1 VDTLWDA
8 APGHRSLGASRLRA
22 FALKNQPSL
31 GIRMDDLLVVDN
43 IGKTY
48 AVPVLSDIA
57 LTIRASE
64 VHALL
69 GANGA
74 GKSTL
79 SRIIAGLVTPTAGA
93 MRLAG
98 QPYAPI
104 DKQAAEH
111 AGVQIVQQELNLIP
125 TLSVAENLLLT
136 RLPRRFGLI
145 DRARLHTAARAILDA
160 NGLAALPADLPVSAL
175 GVGQQQLIEIA
186 GALARDCRV
195 LILDEPT
202 AALSVAE
209 ADDLLRRLAVLRER
223 GVAIIY
229 ISHRLDE
236 VARLADRL
244 TVLRDGRLVHTG
256 PAKELTTDGMVAL
269 MSGDERGE
277 QQRAAGAFT
286 SHATAQVVLE
296 ASGFRAPPR
305 LVDGGFR
312 VCVGERLGIA
322 GLVGSGRSELLRAV
336 FGAERAAAGTLALD
350 GAPVRFATPAE
361 AVSRGVAL
369 ITEERKKDGAL
380 LPLPIAWNT
389 SLGALPARC
398 GFIKRTQER
407 ALAERY
413 RQVLDTRCT
422 STDQAIGA
430 LSGGN
435 QQKVIVARWLARDAR
450 VYLFDEPTRG
460 IDVAARRRIHQVFAE
475 LAERGK
481 ALVIVSSD
489 LDELFETCDAIV
501 VMSAGRVAGRFE
513 RATWSRDAI
522 MRAAFSHH
530 LTMAV
535 A

>member
-1 VDTLWDA
+1 MNDVLELT
-8 APGHRSLGASRLRA
+8 G
-22 FALKNQPSL
+22 
-31 GIRMDDLLVVDN
+31 

-48 AVPVLSDIA
+48 AVPVLAEVDLA
-57 LTIRASE
+57 IRAGE

-79 SRIIAGLVTPTAGA
+79 SRIVAGLVTPTAGS

-98 QPYAPI
+98 QPFAPL
-104 DKQAAEH
+104 DKRAAEA

-125 TLSVAENLLLT
+125 TLTVAENLLLT

-145 DRARLHTAARAILDA
+145 DRARLHTEARAILDA
-160 NGLAALPADLPVSAL
+160 NGLLGMPTDLPVAAL
-175 GVGQQQLIEIA
+175 GVGQQQLVEIA
-186 GALARDCRV
+186 GALARECRV

-209 ADDLLRRLAVLRER
+209 ADDLLRRIDLLRKQ

-236 VARLADRL
+236 VARIADRV
-244 TVLRDGRLVHTG
+244 TVLRDGRRVHTG
-256 PAKELTTDGMVAL
+256 PASELTTEAMVTL
-269 MSGDERGE
+269 MSGED
-277 QQRAAGAFT
+277 QRAHGAWT
-286 SHATAQVVLE
+286 SHATERVVLE
-296 ASGFRAPPR
+296 ASGFSLLPR
-305 LVDGGFR
+305 LVDGGFSVR
-312 VCVGERLGIA
+312 AGERLGIA

-336 FGAERAAAGTLALD
+336 FGADRATSGTLTLR
-350 GAPVRFATPAE
+350 GKPVRFTSPAQ
-361 AVSRGVAL
+361 AVTNGLAL
-369 ITEERKKDGAL
+369 ITEERKRDGAL
-380 LPLPIAWNT
+380 LTLPVRWNT
-389 SLGALPARC
+389 SLGSLPSRFGFVARAAEN
-398 GFIKRTQER
+398 Q
-407 ALAERY
+407 LAEDFRA
-413 RQVLDTRCT
+413 RLDTRCT
-422 STDQAIGA
+422 SIEQPIGA

-435 QQKVIVARWLARDAR
+435 QQKVVIARWLARAAEI
-450 VYLFDEPTRG
+450 YLFDEPTRG

-489 LDELFETCDAIV
+489 LDELLETCDAIV
-501 VMSAGRVAGRFE
+501 VMSAGRMAGRFE
-513 RATWSRDAI
+513 RATWSREGI

-530 LTMAV
+530 LTTAV

>member
-1 VDTLWDA
+1 
-8 APGHRSLGASRLRA
+8 
-22 FALKNQPSL
+22 
-31 GIRMDDLLVVDN
+31 MDEILELSG

-48 AVPVLSDIA
+48 AVPVLSGVDLA
-57 LTIRASE
+57 IRSGE

-79 SRIIAGLVTPTAGA
+79 SRIIAGLVVPSTGS

-98 QPYAPI
+98 QAYAPA
-104 DKQAAEH
+104 DKRAAEH

-125 TLSVAENLLLT
+125 TLTVAENLLLT

-145 DRARLHTAARAILDA
+145 DRARLHAEARAILDA
-160 NGLAALPADLPVSAL
+160 NGLAGLPSDLPVSAL
-175 GVGQQQLIEIA
+175 GVGQQQLVEIA

-209 ADDLLRRLAVLRER
+209 ADDLLRRIDLLRQR
-223 GVAIIY
+223 GVAVIY

-236 VARLADRL
+236 VARIADRI

-256 PAKELTTDGMVAL
+256 AAQDLTTGAMVAL
-269 MSGDERGE
+269 MSGEE
-277 QQRAAGAFT
+277 QRTGGAWT
-286 SHATAQVVLE
+286 SHATERVVLE
-296 ASGFRAPPR
+296 AAGFSSAPR
-305 LVDGGFR
+305 LIDGGFSVR
-312 VCVGERLGIA
+312 AGERLGIA

-336 FGAERAAAGTLALD
+336 FGAERAAGTLALD
-350 GAPVRFATPAE
+350 GKPVRFASPAH
-361 AVSRGVAL
+361 AVASGLAL

-380 LPLPIAWNT
+380 LPLPVAWNT
-389 SLGALPARC
+389 SLGGLSSRF
-398 GFIKRTQER
+398 GFIARGAER
-407 ALAERY
+407 KLAEEY
-413 RQVLDTRCT
+413 RHRLDTRCT
-422 STDQAIGA
+422 SIDQAIGA

-489 LDELFETCDAIV
+489 LDELLETCDAIV
-501 VMSAGRVAGRFE
+501 VMSAGRMAGRFE
-513 RATWSRDAI
+513 RATWSREAI

-530 LTMAV
+530 LTTAV

>member
-1 VDTLWDA
+1 MKADPST
-8 APGHRSLGASRLRA
+8 SLLELSG
-22 FALKNQPSL
+22 
-31 GIRMDDLLVVDN
+31 

-48 AVPVLSDIA
+48 AVPVLSEVD
-57 LTIRASE
+57 LTIRAGE

-79 SRIIAGLVTPTAGA
+79 SRIIAGLVMPTTGS

-98 QPYAPI
+98 ASYAPT
-104 DKQAAEH
+104 DKRAAEH

-125 TLSVAENLLLT
+125 TLTVAENLLLT

-145 DRARLHTAARAILDA
+145 DRTRLHHAARAILDA
-160 NGLAALPADLPVSAL
+160 NGLAALPTDLQVSVL

-186 GALARDCRV
+186 GALARECRV

-209 ADDLLRRLAVLRER
+209 ADDLLRRIDLLRQR

-236 VARLADRL
+236 VARIADRI
-244 TVLRDGRLVHTG
+244 TVLRDGRRVHTG
-256 PAKELTTDGMVAL
+256 PAKELTTDAMVAL
-269 MSGDERGE
+269 MSGEE
-277 QQRAAGAFT
+277 QRAGGAWT
-286 SHATAQVVLE
+286 SYATERVVLH
-296 ASGFRAPPR
+296 ADSFRAPPR
-305 LVDGGFR
+305 LLDGGFTVR
-312 VCVGERLGIA
+312 AGERLGIA

-336 FGAERAAAGTLALD
+336 FGADRSAGGSVTLN
-350 GAPVRFATPAE
+350 GAPVRFTSPAQ
-361 AVSRGVAL
+361 AVANGIAL

-380 LPLPIAWNT
+380 LPLSVRWNT
-389 SLGALPARC
+389 SLGSLPSRF
-398 GFIKRTQER
+398 GFVTR
-407 ALAERY
+407 AAEDRLAEEY
-413 RQVLDTRCT
+413 RSRLDTRCT
-422 STDQAIGA
+422 SIEQPIGA

-435 QQKVIVARWLARDAR
+435 QQKVVIARWLARAADI
-450 VYLFDEPTRG
+450 YLFDEPTRG

-489 LDELFETCDAIV
+489 LDELLETCDAIM
-501 VMSAGRVAGRFE
+501 VMSAGKIAGRFE
-513 RATWSRDAI
+513 RASWSREGI

-530 LTMAV
+530 LTTAV

>member
-1 VDTLWDA
+1 MTDGDVL
-8 APGHRSLGASRLRA
+8 L
-22 FALKNQPSL
+22 
-31 GIRMDDLLVVDN
+31 DLSD

-48 AVPVLSDIA
+48 AVPVLAGVDLA
-57 LTIRASE
+57 IRAGE

-79 SRIIAGLVTPTAGA
+79 SRIIAGLVSPTAGS

-98 QPYAPI
+98 QPFAPV
-104 DKQAAEH
+104 DKRAAE
-111 AGVQIVQQELNLIP
+111 ACGVQIVQQELNLIP
-125 TLSVAENLLLT
+125 TLTVAENLLLT

-145 DRARLHTAARAILDA
+145 DREKLHTQARAILDA
-160 NGLAALPADLPVSAL
+160 NGLAGLPTDLPLSAL
-175 GVGQQQLIEIA
+175 GVGQQQLVEIA
-186 GALARDCRV
+186 GALGRECRV

-209 ADDLLRRLAVLRER
+209 ADDLLRRIDLLRRR
-223 GVAIIY
+223 GVAVIY

-236 VARLADRL
+236 VARIADRI

-256 PAKELTTDGMVAL
+256 PATELTTDAMVEL
-269 MSGDERGE
+269 MSGED
-277 QQRAAGAFT
+277 QRQAGAWT
-286 SHATAQVVLE
+286 SHASERVVL
-296 ASGFRAPPR
+296 AADGFRSAPR
-305 LVDGGFR
+305 LLDGGFR
-312 VCVGERLGIA
+312 VRAGERLGIA

-336 FGAERAAAGTLALD
+336 FGADRAQAGTLTLD
-350 GAPVRFATPAE
+350 GKPARFASPAE
-361 AVSRGVAL
+361 AVANGLAL

-380 LPLPIAWNT
+380 LPLPVAWNT
-389 SLGALPARC
+389 SLGALPSRF
-398 GFIKRTQER
+398 GFIARGAETR
-407 ALAERY
+407 LAEDY
-413 RQVLDTRCT
+413 RQRLDTRCT
-422 STDQAIGA
+422 STAQAIGA

-450 VYLFDEPTRG
+450 IYLFDEPTRG

-489 LDELFETCDAIV
+489 LDELLETCDAIV
-501 VMSAGRVAGRFE
+501 VMSAGRMAGRFE

-530 LTMAV
+530 LTTAV

>member
-1 VDTLWDA
+1 MTNGEIVLEMTGL
-8 APGHRSLGASRLRA
+8 
-22 FALKNQPSL
+22 
-31 GIRMDDLLVVDN
+31 
-43 IGKTY
+43 GKTY
-48 AVPVLSDIA
+48 AVPVLAEVD
-57 LTIRASE
+57 LTIRRGE

-79 SRIIAGLVTPTAGA
+79 SRIIAGLVTPTAGT
-93 MRLAG
+93 MRLDG
-98 QPYAPI
+98 QPFAPV
-104 DKQAAEH
+104 DKRAAEA

-125 TLSVAENLLLT
+125 TLTIAENLLLT

-160 NGLAALPADLPVSAL
+160 NGLAALPTDLPVSAL
-175 GVGQQQLIEIA
+175 GVGQQQLLEIA
-186 GALARDCRV
+186 GALSRECRV

-202 AALSVAE
+202 AALSVSE
-209 ADDLLRRLAVLRER
+209 ADDLLRRLDVLRQR

-236 VARLADRL
+236 VARIADRI
-244 TVLRDGRLVHTG
+244 TVLRDGRRVHTG
-256 PAKELTTDGMVAL
+256 PGKELTTEAMVTL
-269 MSGDERGE
+269 MSGDD
-277 QQRAAGAFT
+277 QRVAGAWT
-286 SHATAQVVLE
+286 SHATERVVLE
-296 ASGFRAPPR
+296 AQGFRSLPR
-305 LVDGGFR
+305 LIDGGFSVR
-312 VCVGERLGIA
+312 AGERLGIA

-336 FGAERAAAGTLALD
+336 FGADRASAGTLTLN
-350 GAPVRFATPAE
+350 GKTVRFASPAH
-361 AVSRGVAL
+361 AVSHGLAL
-369 ITEERKKDGAL
+369 ITEERKRDGAL
-380 LPLPIAWNT
+380 LSLPVRWNT
-389 SLGALPARC
+389 SLGALPSRFGFVARAAEN
-398 GFIKRTQER
+398 Q
-407 ALAERY
+407 LAEDY
-413 RQVLDTRCT
+413 RQRLDTRCT
-422 STDQAIGA
+422 SIEQPIGA

-435 QQKVIVARWLARDAR
+435 QQKVVIARWLARDAEI
-450 VYLFDEPTRG
+450 YLFDEPTRG

-489 LDELFETCDAIV
+489 LDELLETCDAIL

-530 LTMAV
+530 LTTAQEV